1 MKHLHLRLALAGVA
15 GLIALG
21 AVPAFAMEAAR
32 DPLPVVA
39 GVRPQEHG
47 GGASTGSDREV
58 EPMLIWTTIG
68 VAGGAVAMAGLYLL
82 KRRRGGFPANPA
94 WVAPISILRSKDS
107 PVEGDYGNAPADAHG
122 SHH

>member
-1 MKHLHLRLALAGVA
+1 MKQIHLRLALAAVA

-21 AVPAFAMEAAR
+21 AVPAAAMEAA
-32 DPLPVVA
+32 PEPVPVVA

-47 GGASTGSDREV
+47 GGASTGSEREV
-58 EPMLIWTTIG
+58 EWPLIWTTVG
-68 VAGGAVAMAGLYLL
+68 VAGGAVVMAGLYLV
-82 KRRRGGFPANPA
+82 KRRLGGFPANPA

-107 PVEGDYGNAPADAHG
+107 PVEGDYGNAPVDAHG